1 MRKGKDIVGKPVIAY
16 DSGEKVETIV
26 DLIFDQNDNRLLGF
40 LIDEGG
46 WFSNAKVLP
55 LNFVQAIGVD
65 AVIIPSQAVI
75 ALSSDHS
82 EIHRILENNN
92 ILNGTR
98 IMTTD
103 GRDLG
108 TLIDF
113 YFDEKTGAVEGYEA
127 SGGLFADAYSG
138 RSFVPAPQTLKIGED
153 VAFVPAEIA
162 GLMEEQVGGLKAV
175 LQNAGEKIQET
186 AQSANVKVQE
196 TAQLA
201 NEKLQEA
208 GKAART
214 TVTNTI
220 VDPAAQQAFVLDK
233 VAQQTVEAPG
243 GGYLVQAG
251 EIITLEISNAAAH
264 LKVLDELYR
273 SAGGNLTAPL
283 GDRLDTA
290 VAGLTVEQS
299 QGKRAQQAVY
309 TPEGYIVVAQGQ
321 IVTTLVID
329 RAKAHQQESALL
341 EAVGLST
348 AGAAQSQAKTT
359 GDRLKTTAITTGEQ
373 VQEGASQIWEKVKE
387 TASDLQGRG
396 AQAIDDQ
403 RIKGALGRPA
413 NRVILDLNDEVILN
427 VGELITHKAI
437 DSARA
442 AGILDLLLD
451 SVYTEKPQLSLEEM
465 RAPSPG
471 NLAL

>member
-1 MRKGKDIVGKPVIAY
+1 
-16 DSGEKVETIV
+16 
-26 DLIFDQNDNRLLGF
+26 LL
-40 LIDEGG
+40 L
-46 WFSNAKVLP
+46 L
-55 LNFVQAIGVD
+55 L
-65 AVIIPSQAVI
+65 
-75 ALSSDHS
+75 
-82 EIHRILENNN
+82 
-92 ILNGTR
+92 TR
-98 IMTTD
+98 TD
-103 GRDLG
+103 
-108 TLIDF
+108 
-113 YFDEKTGAVEGYEA
+113 V
-127 SGGLFADAYSG
+127 
-138 RSFVPAPQTLKIGED
+138 
-153 VAFVPAEIA
+153 
-162 GLMEEQVGGLKAV
+162 
-175 LQNAGEKIQET
+175 
-186 AQSANVKVQE
+186 
-196 TAQLA
+196 
-201 NEKLQEA
+201 
-208 GKAART
+208 
-214 TVTNTI
+214 
-220 VDPAAQQAFVLDK
+220 
-233 VAQQTVEAPG
+233 
-243 GGYLVQAG
+243 
-251 EIITLEISNAAAH
+251 TLEISNAAAH

-299 QGKRAQQAVY
+299 QGRRAQQDVY

-321 IVTTLVID
+321 IVTTLVIE
-329 RAKAHQQESALL
+329 RAKAHQQESTLL

-348 AGAAQSQAKTT
+348 SGAAQSQAKTT

-471 NLAL
+471 NSAL